1 MSAEKVARL
10 LTDFDRPEFQ
20 KGSSRV
26 VPFDHALHSSAK
38 MQNKSDARSEQ
49 RPEPKP
55 VVPPEEIA
63 YQRGLSEGYAAA
75 HAEYEQKLTEE
86 KNRFSAELSE
96 ERHNLLDETATK
108 IANELTELGKQLE
121 ANIAGVTARL
131 LEPVISGIVQK
142 QAVASFVEKLT
153 SVASDSRRPVLRI
166 TGPAGL
172 IHLVRS
178 KLGAHSI
185 AVEFRA
191 EAVAEVSVIVDQVV
205 LETQVKIWVDRLK
218 FAVLA

>member
-1 MSAEKVARL
+1 MSAEEVARL
-10 LTDFDRPEFQ
+10 LTDFDRLEPQ

-26 VPFDHALHSSAK
+26 VPFDYAVHLNAK
-38 MQNKSDARSEQ
+38 MQHKSDVRAEP

-55 VVPPEEIA
+55 VVPLEEIA
-63 YQRGLSEGYAAA
+63 YRRGLSEGRAAV

-86 KNRFSAELSE
+86 KSKFSAELNE
-96 ERHNLLDETATK
+96 QRHNLLNEAADK
-108 IANELTELGKQLE
+108 IANDIAELGSQLE
-121 ANIAGVTARL
+121 GNIAGVTARL
-131 LEPVISGIVQK
+131 LEPLISSVVQK

-153 SVASDSRRPVLRI
+153 SLASDSRRPVLRV
-166 TGPAGL
+166 TGPAEL

-178 KLGAHSI
+178 KLSACSI
-185 AVEFRA
+185 AVELRA
-191 EAVAEVSVIVDQVV
+191 EAGVEVSIIVDQVV